1 MFIVIKICRVCQ
13 KNYTINDGFLDCP
26 VKAVAEWL
34 GCQLAPWGY
43 LGTGWNGP
51 PLNIRLYVYNVNDLL
66 IAVSLGRQ
74 YFFSIFRHCAKVCIH
89 FRYTLYICET
99 YEYICF
105 CWKQWTCRSLWIPGP
120 NYLIWTEA
128 WGYFLDLDV
137 RPNKLSVNV
146 NFWLNAHPPLKY
158 IPGECPGPIFAPVA
172 PNSHSARHWLQSTR
186 SLRTGVLVST

>member
-105 CWKQWTCRSLWIPGP
+105 CWKQSTCRSLWIPGP

-146 NFWLNAHPPLKY
+146 NFYWMPTHLWNTFQVNARDQSPPPWHQ
-158 IPGECPGPIFAPVA
+158 IPIQHATGCKAPGVWEPV
-172 PNSHSARHWLQSTR
+172 S
-186 SLRTGVLVST
+186 

>member
-51 PLNIRLYVYNVNDLL
+51 PLNIRHYVYNVNDLL

-74 YFFSIFRHCAKVCIH
+74 YFFLVFSATALKCASILGTPCI
-89 FRYTLYICET
+89 FVRLMSIYVSAENSQRAEACG
-99 YEYICF
+99 F
-105 CWKQWTCRSLWIPGP
+105 PGP
-120 NYLIWTEA
+120 TTWFGRKPGDIFLIWMSVPTS
-128 WGYFLDLDV
+128 Y
-137 RPNKLSVNV
+137 LSMLIFDWLPTHLWNTFQVN
-146 NFWLNAHPPLKY
+146 ARDQSPPPWHQ
-158 IPGECPGPIFAPVA
+158 IPIQHATGCKAPGVWEPV
-172 PNSHSARHWLQSTR
+172 S
-186 SLRTGVLVST
+186 